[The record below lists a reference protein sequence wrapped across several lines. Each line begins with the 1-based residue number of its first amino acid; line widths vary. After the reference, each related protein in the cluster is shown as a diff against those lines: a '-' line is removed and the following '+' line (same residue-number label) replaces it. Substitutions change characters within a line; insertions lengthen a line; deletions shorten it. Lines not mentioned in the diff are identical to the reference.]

1 MNNQTNYSRV
11 KSQPNKQENNAVKEH
26 GEAFPV
32 HCLDER
38 LNNTVER
45 VRLLTGMPGELI
57 ASALLTTLSII
68 CQYLAR
74 VESPYT
80 GASGPC
86 SLYLLTLA
94 ESGEGKTFLSRLFMK
109 PVHQQLE
116 KMKHEYNR
124 QLARYKNEHRIWKT
138 GLQGFNANLRQAI
151 KKECGVEDAQSQLDK
166 HYKSEPGRPVE
177 PKFIYQDVTFKALI
191 QGLSQHAEAGI
202 IMDEAI
208 PFFKSGLKN
217 HLGLLNTGWDGGT
230 YSFNRADGESHELPL
245 SLMFSLLIQNDVF
258 MTYLE
263 KNGEVARGS
272 GFLARFLVTRVK
284 SSIGQRNH
292 RIDEEG
298 LNAVLTPFYDR
309 LWELLE
315 LLETRFYDNTIPK
328 DLLKLSDSAKKV
340 LQEKQCEIERAI
352 APGGRYAHIRDFASK
367 ATEQALRLAAIME
380 VVSAKPAK
388 NDLTANLV
396 YTQIINASQ
405 IRNALIIVEWHLQQA
420 SSLFYPMSEEFRFE
434 SDVRALWCFIN
445 KKINQGKGV
454 PFPKHELLQF
464 GPGRLR
470 YIDKLTPV
478 LNQLINQGLCCIIN
492 INHSS
497 AQYIAGIF
505 PNGSVSLGG
514 YILSYSIVQSRD
526 YSCDNVRWVDLSDLP
541 GGV

>member
-1 MNNQTNYSRV
+1 MNNQSNYSRV
-11 KSQPNKQENNAVKEH
+11 KNQPGTQGNHATKEH
-26 GEAFPV
+26 EGSFPV
-32 HCLDER
+32 HCLPE
-38 LNNTVER
+38 LLKNTAER
-45 VRLLTGMPGELI
+45 VNLFTGMPIELI
-57 ASALLTTLSII
+57 VSVLMTTLSII
-68 CQYLAR
+68 SQYLVR
-74 VESPYT
+74 IISPYT

-124 QLARYKNEHRIWKT
+124 QLARYKNEHLIWKT
-138 GLQGFNANLRQAI
+138 GLQGLNANLRQAI
-151 KKECGVEDAQSQLDK
+151 KKGYGVEDVQIQLEK
-166 HYKSEPGRPVE
+166 HYKSEPERPVE

-208 PFFKSGLKN
+208 PFFRSGLKN

-230 YSFNRADGESHELPL
+230 YSFNRADGESYELPL

-258 MTYLE
+258 MAYLE
-263 KNGEVARGS
+263 KHGEVAKGS
-272 GFLARFLVTRVK
+272 GFLPRFLVTRVK
-284 SSIGQRNH
+284 SSIGQRSH

-298 LNAVLTPFYDR
+298 LNAILTPFYDR

-315 LLETRFYDNTIPK
+315 LLESRFYDNTIPK
-328 DLLKLSDSAKKV
+328 DQLKLSDSAKKL
-340 LQEKQCEIERAI
+340 LQERQCEIERAI

-367 ATEQALRLAAIME
+367 ATEQAIRLAAIME
-380 VVSAKPAK
+380 VVSVKPAK
-388 NDLTANLV
+388 NDLTTDLV
-396 YTQIINASQ
+396 YTNIIHASR
-405 IRNALIIVEWHLQQA
+405 IRNSLLIVEWHLQQT
-420 SSLFYPMSEEFRFE
+420 SSLFYPMSEESRFK

-445 KKINQGKGV
+445 KKLIQGNGV

-497 AQYIAGIF
+497 AQYIAGMLR
-505 PNGSVSLGG
+505 NGFVCLGG
-514 YILSYSIVQSRD
+514 YTCPYSIVQTRD

-541 GGV
+541 GGA